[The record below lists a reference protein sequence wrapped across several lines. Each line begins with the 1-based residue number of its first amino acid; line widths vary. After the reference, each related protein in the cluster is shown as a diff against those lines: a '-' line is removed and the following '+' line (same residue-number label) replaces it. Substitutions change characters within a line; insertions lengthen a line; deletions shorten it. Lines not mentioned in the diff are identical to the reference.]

1 MALSLLAMLVLLMR
15 VMDFG
20 KMAELLTVQDVKEI
34 LEVMLPKRVITEKE
48 ILEIIEEKHKARYS
62 ARMSHHHR
70 NG

>member
-1 MALSLLAMLVLLMR
+1 MTGWHHHMALSLLAMLVLLMR

-48 ILEIIEEKHKARYS
+48 ILEII
-62 ARMSHHHR
+62 
-70 NG
+70 

>member
-48 ILEIIEEKHKARYS
+48 ILEII
-62 ARMSHHHR
+62 
-70 NG
+70 